1 MLRPHCSMVKLGKIG
16 TGGSRGAGVPT
27 GSPWFAMMSEIYG
40 EATATVKTRLSQGLA
55 NGFTFHPR

>member
-1 MLRPHCSMVKLGKIG
+1 MVKLGKIG